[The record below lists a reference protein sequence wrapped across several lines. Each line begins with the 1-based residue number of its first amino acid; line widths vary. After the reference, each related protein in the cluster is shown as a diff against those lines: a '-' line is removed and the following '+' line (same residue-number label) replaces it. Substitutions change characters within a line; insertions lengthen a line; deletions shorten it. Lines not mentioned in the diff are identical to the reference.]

1 MERKLVLA
9 TQNRDKVRELSALT
23 SDLNLEALTLDAFPQ
38 IGEIEETGE
47 TLEENALIK
56 AHTVFRSVGLPAL
69 ADDSGLEVHYLGG
82 APGVL
87 SSRFSGPGATYE
99 ANCRKLLEA
108 MLGVPARR
116 RKARFRCVLAFVTP
130 DAEELVEGMV
140 TGTITEEPRG
150 SHGFGYDPVF
160 LPEGSQHTFAEML
173 TEEKNRISHRARALL
188 KIRPVL
194 GQYFKH

>member
-9 TQNRDKVRELSALT
+9 TQNRDKVRELTALT
-23 SDLNLEALTLDAFPQ
+23 SDLGIEMLTLDAFPQ

-56 AHTVFRSVGLPAL
+56 ARAVFRSVGLPSL

-82 APGVL
+82 APGVR

-99 ANCRKLLEA
+99 SNCRKLLDA

-116 RKARFRCVLAFVTP
+116 RRARFRCVLALVTP
-130 DAEELVEGMV
+130 DGEELVEGVV

-150 SHGFGYDPVF
+150 KQGFGYDPVF
-160 LPEGSQHTFAEML
+160 LPGESQRTFAEML
-173 TEEKNRISHRARALL
+173 TEEKNRISHRARALQKVRSL
-188 KIRPVL
+188 L
-194 GQYFKH
+194 EQYF